1 MSHFLWITH
10 GLYPPPPLHVA
21 PAESCAEVLASSSSL
36 EVPSRVII
44 RLGEVSRLLQY
55 FIQLS
60 LINSSSSRSS
70 SNSGNSSNSNSSMV
84 SPVFFMAFSAALGE
98 TLLKKSVNTTVCL
111 IVWTWGKCVFHCH
124 AQLLI
129 HVLQYFPVSFTIL
142 IYVLLL
148 SITIFR
154 KKGWNYKIKNGDFT
168 RKSLKN

>member
-1 MSHFLWITH
+1 MVST
-10 GLYPPPPLHVA
+10 PPPPCMLRPLRVVRRFWPH
-21 PAESCAEVLASSSSL
+21 PSSSL

-124 AQLLI
+124 AQ

-154 KKGWNYKIKNGDFT
+154 KKGVK
-168 RKSLKN
+168 L